1 MLSSIISTLYIYK
14 LYKYSYHPTM
24 EDFMVPV
31 IYDHPDGLFKFIHQH
46 KPRFSVV
53 PPDIWK
59 PRHHQHRRHVGQ
71 GCTIEDAHP
80 TCQGGTAARRH
91 GHVGPPVDDFQC
103 ECWCIFNSTLSVYQG
118 YHGKCLLVFKPQVT
132 SSLEV
137 A

>member
-1 MLSSIISTLYIYK
+1 
-14 LYKYSYHPTM
+14 M

-31 IYDHPDGLFKFIHQH
+31 IYDHPDGLFTSINQGFRWYLQTYG
-46 KPRFSVV
+46 S
-53 PPDIWK
+53 PDTTSTGDMSDK
-59 PRHHQHRRHVGQ
+59 AARLKTLTRHVK
-71 GCTIEDAHP
+71 
-80 TCQGGTAARRH
+80 AARRH

-103 ECWCIFNSTLSVYQG
+103 ECWCIFNSTLVVYQG